1 MSGLSKLVDVLFRGE
16 QALQAFRKFRDEEED
31 E

>member
-1 MSGLSKLVDVLFRGE
+1 MSQLSKLVDVLFRGE
-16 QALQAFRKFRDEEED
+16 QALRAFRKLQGDEEE